1 MRCDDRMGLEICRGG
16 KISAAAENSGF
27 VKMST
32 ALALFWFCR
41 SLCSVIPGPLG
52 AVVTGFCY
60 RPKLSRRE
68 GLVRR
73 GGTSPTALAE
83 QSAR

>member
-32 ALALFWFCR
+32 ALALFWF
-41 SLCSVIPGPLG
+41 LSVALQRYLG
-52 AVVTGFCY
+52 TARCCGDRFL
-60 RPKLSRRE
+60 LS
-68 GLVRR
+68 
-73 GGTSPTALAE
+73 A
-83 QSAR
+83 